1 MDKRVIK
8 PKCIICKK
16 ELKEA
21 IVIPSRINNRSFE
34 MLAKLSLPICEECKK
49 REEDELIQWHNHHFN
64 IQEIKELEK
73 EKVIWHD
80 LRKNP
85 KDLPPKDVGT
95 FSTFVITNKGIGYY
109 VDCQNKWFVYWNVTG
124 SYECS
129 TEVVAWCELPK
140 FEVEE

>member
-1 MDKRVIK
+1 MKDIEIVVFNDKSWVRLL
-8 PKCIICKK
+8 
-16 ELKEA
+16 EYQ
-21 IVIPSRINNRSFE
+21 
-34 MLAKLSLPICEECKK
+34 KLQEENE
-49 REEDELIQWHNHHFN
+49 RLQS
-64 IQEIKELEK
+64 QVEK

-85 KDLPPKDVGT
+85 KDLPPKDVGS

-140 FEVEE
+140 FEVEEL